1 MKADI
6 IEQFNHTWNI
16 YEGII
21 RDFDDDA
28 WTTLAHGYIVPVRL
42 AFHIL
47 KSTLY
52 YLEDSSV
59 LAFPSG
65 RLLDGEWLTMEVEK
79 LPHRLDILQIL
90 DVFRGKTE
98 KWLSKMDFAA
108 PNTSFAWAGK
118 TKMGVV
124 IFLLRHTLY
133 HLGEMNALLYES
145 KHGKANDNFIK
156 AFG

>member
-6 IEQFNHTWNI
+6 LDQFNHTWKI

-21 RDFDDDA
+21 RDFDDGA
-28 WTTLAHGYIVPVRL
+28 WTNLAHGYIVPARL

-52 YLEDSSV
+52 YLEDSCV
-59 LAFPSG
+59 LALPSG
-65 RLLDGEWLTMEVEK
+65 RQLDGDWLTMELEA
-79 LPHRLDILQIL
+79 LPLRSDILHVV
-90 DVFRGKTE
+90 DVFRVKTE
-98 KWLSKMDFAA
+98 KWLLEMDLPAQ
-108 PNTSFAWAGK
+108 NTAFEWAGQ

-133 HLGEMNALLYES
+133 HLGELNALLYES
-145 KHGKANDNFIK
+145 KLGEANDNFIK
-156 AFG
+156 AFW